1 MTKKFK
7 DGDWLWSLQE
17 RKGTD
22 HDLEATAAER
32 IDIVEE
38 GKFWLN
44 SVIPHQIHHIHHLQE
59 VPVRVLPLVL
69 QNRPLQWVTLTAI
82 IRKKPK

>member
-38 GKFWLN
+38 GNF
-44 SVIPHQIHHIHHLQE
+44 
-59 VPVRVLPLVL
+59 
-69 QNRPLQWVTLTAI
+69 
-82 IRKKPK
+82 